1 MSPGKNDAINKA
13 RKLIALLNSNGIEV
27 YEAYIFGSSV
37 RDKMDE
43 SSDIDV
49 AIVSDQFSGVP
60 FYDIL
65 KISKFRRAIDLKIE
79 VHPFSMQE
87 VLNDPPL
94 FYIDI
99 KSEGIPVQ

>member
-49 AIVSDQFSGVP
+49 AIVSDKFSGVP
-60 FYDIL
+60 FYDAL

-79 VHPFSMQE
+79 VHSFSMKD

-94 FYIDI
+94 FFVDI
-99 KSEGIPVQ
+99 KSKGIPVH

>member
-1 MSPGKNDAINKA
+1 MSPGKNEAIDKA
-13 RKLIALLNSNGIEV
+13 RKLVELLNSNGIEV
-27 YEAYIFGSSV
+27 YEAYIFGSSA

-49 AIVSDQFSGVP
+49 AIVSDKFTGVT

-65 KISKFRRAIDLKIE
+65 KISKFRRAIDLKLE
-79 VHPFSMQE
+79 VHPFSMEE

-94 FYIDI
+94 FFVDI
-99 KSEGIPVQ
+99 KSEGIPIH